1 MSSAVAAHGAVRAIT
16 AGMSRLLL
24 LAIAVLY
31 GAGPLLATL
40 VAPEVPG
47 WLKAALLTL
56 TALAAVMPAA
66 SPAVVL
72 AVVPLLPILPSLVPG
87 VPPAVC
93 HVVLLTQVVPVLA
106 RFAVSRH
113 PERPAVFGLGW
124 GLFVFVC
131 AVSVGVELTPDRLRG
146 APLAQ
151 AWRDVA
157 SQFPSYVFS
166 GYTTR
171 EVSALP
177 RWLALA
183 DGLLCALLV
192 HASTTLDSRRRVLAV
207 AALGA
212 VATSLFGF
220 VQARTGVGLQAPW
233 QIYDPGIVRIN
244 ATFVDP
250 NALAAYLA
258 LMGPLLLG
266 LVLGA
271 RGVRRAAW
279 VIAFAIVVGALVMTA
294 GRMGLLSLASGCA
307 LLLWWTFGRR
317 GAEVLAGGASPSA
330 VIWLKRLVGATAA
343 GLAALAITGTA
354 LNIGHDRQ
362 TSYLHTWL
370 YTFNLRQPPDAI
382 AKGRVGVW
390 RAVVA
395 MVGDA
400 PAFGVGLGM
409 GVHEFERYR
418 HALGL
423 DTIPQGARLSAHN
436 TFLLV
441 AGDLGLLG
449 IAAFGLALLSAGFGA
464 RSAWQAVP
472 LARDDLPL
480 LGLCAGLVALLL
492 TMLTGDRIVLRED
505 IIIFTT
511 CAALACV
518 GAARLPRWMRGAMAL
533 VCVAAVVSWPLRVQA
548 RPHEPMTPPEPEGL
562 HELQS
567 DGLRWTT
574 GYTVIY
580 LPADTRSVSAPIR
593 NLSPGPQVLRV
604 YIDGR
609 RAEERIVPHGEWQ
622 EISYRMPVDGRRTR
636 WRRLTLEV
644 APTWRAPWDPRDLGI
659 QLSELRIERFP
670 RLAAADTSAP

>member
-1 MSSAVAAHGAVRAIT
+1 MSSGAAARGVWGGPGAVA
-16 AGMSRLLL
+16 SRFVL
-24 LAIAVLY
+24 LAAAALY
-31 GAGPLLATL
+31 GGGPLLATL
-40 VAPEVPG
+40 LAPDVPS
-47 WLKAALLTL
+47 WLKTALVALTL
-56 TALAAVMPAA
+56 AASVVPAA
-66 SPAVVL
+66 SPAIVL
-72 AVVPLLPILPSLVPG
+72 AIVPLLPIAPSLLPG

-93 HVVLLTQVVPVLA
+93 HVVLLTQVVPNLVRLA
-106 RFAVSRH
+106 LDRRQ
-113 PERPAVFGLGW
+113 RGPAVFAMGW
-124 GLFVFVC
+124 GLFVLAC
-131 AVSVGVELTPDRLRG
+131 AVSVGVELTPERLRG

-151 AWRDVA
+151 TWRDIA
-157 SQFPSYVFS
+157 SQFPSYVFN

-177 RWLALA
+177 RLLVIT

-192 HASTTLDSRRRVLAV
+192 HASTTVASRRRVLAV

-212 VATSLFGF
+212 VATAVFGF
-220 VQARTGVGLQAPW
+220 VQAGTGVGLQTPW

-258 LMGPLLLG
+258 VMAPMLLG
-266 LVLGA
+266 LALASGGA
-271 RGVRRAAW
+271 GRAAW
-279 VIAFAIVVGALVMTA
+279 LGAFGAVLAASIMTA
-294 GRMGLLSLASGCA
+294 GRVGLLSLACGCA
-307 LLLWWTFGRR
+307 LLLWWVFGRR
-317 GAEVLAGGASPSA
+317 DAALVAAGPSPRAVAWLRRLAAGG
-330 VIWLKRLVGATAA
+330 VMLVATLVVA
-343 GLAALAITGTA
+343 GTA

-395 MVGDA
+395 MVSDA

-409 GVHEFERYR
+409 GIHEFERYR
-418 HALGL
+418 QALGL
-423 DTIPQGARLSAHN
+423 ESIPQGARLSAHN

-449 IAAFGLALLSAGFGA
+449 MAAFVLALLTVAIGA
-464 RSAWQAVP
+464 RSAWRAVP

-480 LGLCAGLVALLL
+480 LGLSAGLAALLL

-505 IIIFTT
+505 IVIFTT
-511 CAALACV
+511 CAALVCV
-518 GAARLPRWMRGAMAL
+518 GASRLPSWIRVAMVVVVVTAL
-533 VCVAAVVSWPLRVQA
+533 ASWPLRVQS
-548 RPHEPMTPPEPEGL
+548 RPHEAMTPPDPEGL

-567 DGLRWTT
+567 DGMRWTT
-574 GYTVIY
+574 GYTVLY
-580 LPADTRSVSAPIR
+580 LPADSRSVSAPIR
-593 NLSPGPQVLRV
+593 NLSPDAQRLRV

-609 RAEERIVPHGEWQ
+609 LAEERVVPHGEWQ
-622 EISYRMPVDGRRTR
+622 DIAYRLPPRDGHVR

-644 APTWRAPWDPRDLGI
+644 APTWRAPGDPRDLGI
-659 QLSELRIERFP
+659 QLGELRVERLP
-670 RLAAADTSAP
+670 PQRAP